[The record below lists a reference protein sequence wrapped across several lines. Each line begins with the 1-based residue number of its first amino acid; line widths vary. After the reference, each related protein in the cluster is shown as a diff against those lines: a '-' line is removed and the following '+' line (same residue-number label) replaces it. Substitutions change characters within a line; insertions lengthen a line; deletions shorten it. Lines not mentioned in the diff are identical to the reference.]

1 MTTGLLYDHDRVL
14 VLLAIAVGGFAS
26 VSALHLAG
34 RMRAARAETQRAWL
48 SGAALS
54 LGVGIW
60 SASSIAMLAL
70 RIDLPVRYD
79 AGYFLLSLPVAM
91 AASAAGLWLAGRA
104 PVTALR
110 LLVGSAIVG
119 LG

>member
-1 MTTGLLYDHDRVL
+1 MNPAPNRRTLRRYRDADWIRTRCCRLRFPHESARGPTWAERMTTGLLYDHDRVL

-48 SGAALS
+48 SRAALS

-70 RIDLPVRYD
+70 RIDL
-79 AGYFLLSLPVAM
+79 
-91 AASAAGLWLAGRA
+91 
-104 PVTALR
+104 
-110 LLVGSAIVG
+110 
-119 LG
+119 